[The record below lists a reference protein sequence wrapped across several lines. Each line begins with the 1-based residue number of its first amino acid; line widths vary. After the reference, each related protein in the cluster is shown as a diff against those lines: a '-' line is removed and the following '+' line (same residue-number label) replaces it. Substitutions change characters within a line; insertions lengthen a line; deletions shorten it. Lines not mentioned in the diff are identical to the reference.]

1 MEEIK
6 QITLPTPAISS
17 GPNTDTVPSFPNLD
31 EILQQRRQYRE
42 ALRAASAP
50 TSLPYAPA
58 FSASTAR
65 FNLLPP
71 FLSGSSSSHLVLN
84 HLSGQEHRKSTS
96 VDPSNRNSSRKR
108 GSEQSQDEHEVLEL
122 LAAAL
127 DETDISQSDP
137 TVFSRLLL
145 PNSTSRSSFGD
156 AGGVGDFIR
165 HASEPA
171 AAQLLRFRSLQQN
184 LEYGLGSRVAG
195 EASLSGRQV
204 RKSAKQVIEYD
215 DDMKIDYDLDAE
227 SMETDENQEGGDA
240 DEDVFNIPAYPF
252 SDHNPTEENKA
263 RRRARKGEKADKRD
277 AKKNDH
283 PYDDCLCLAGV
294 QTHELNLTRSEPVH
308 STHRLMTIAESP
320 AYHQVKDFNLL
331 PHLRLRV
338 RRDAHIRLD
347 HRHLDDDEADDE
359 ADLES
364 LKREDYITIRLV
376 CEEANPRRPKC
387 PIFLA
392 AVPVLYKRNDTE
404 DIVLTS
410 LKVTQSMLPG
420 RTKGYKFYLLATL
433 IHNDQQVDFVLSHPF
448 LLWSNVNQ
456 DGFPREDRANFLKAR
471 IEMNKK
477 RRGKGDSDSENE
489 GEPFSEEPAKPTF
502 QKLKSTPQR
511 TKVIRKTDKDK
522 DYKPDMEPRTKRSKL
537 EVIWKTTVQRSC

>member
-1 MEEIK
+1 LNSVS
-6 QITLPTPAISS
+6 LP
-17 GPNTDTVPSFPNLD
+17 

-42 ALRAASAP
+42 FIRSAP
-50 TSLPYAPA
+50 TSAPLGYTPA
-58 FSASTAR
+58 FSASTTR

-84 HLSGQEHRKSTS
+84 HLSGQEHRKNTN
-96 VDPSNRNSSRKR
+96 VDSQSGKVSRKR
-108 GSEQSQDEHEVLEL
+108 GSEPSQDEHDVLEL

-145 PNSTSRSSFGD
+145 PNSTARQSIDSRDRLPGSVTD
-156 AGGVGDFIR
+156 LVR

-184 LEYGLGSRVAG
+184 LEYANELRGSRAAA
-195 EASLSGRQV
+195 ESTGRQQ
-204 RKSAKQVIEYD
+204 RRGANHAAEYD
-215 DDMKIDYDLDAE
+215 DDMKMDYDMDDDT
-227 SMETDENQEGGDA
+227 MDTDEKQEYA
-240 DEDVFNIPAYPF
+240 DGEEDVFNIPAYPF
-252 SDHNPTEENKA
+252 SDHNTTEDNKA
-263 RRRARKGEKADKRD
+263 RRRARKAEKSDKRD
-277 AKKNDH
+277 AKKSDH
-283 PYDDCLCLAGV
+283 PYDDCMCLDGV
-294 QTHELNLTRSEPVH
+294 KTHELNLTRSEPVH
-308 STHRLMTIAESP
+308 STNRLMIIVESP

-331 PHLRLRV
+331 PHLCLRV
-338 RRDAHIRLD
+338 RRDAQIRLA
-347 HRHLDDDEADDE
+347 HRQLDEDEPDDDNDV
-359 ADLES
+359 ES

-376 CEEANPRRPKC
+376 CEEGNPKRPKC

-433 IHNDQQVDFVLSHPF
+433 IHNDQQVDYVLSHPF

-456 DGFPREDRANFLKAR
+456 EGFPREDRANFLKAR
-471 IEMNKK
+471 FLFNKK
-477 RRGKGDSDSENE
+477 RRGKSDSDSENE
-489 GEPFSEEPAKPTF
+489 IEPFSEELKPVI
-502 QKLKSTPQR
+502 QKPKATPQ
-511 TKVIRKTDKDK
+511 KPKLIRKSEKDK
-522 DYKPDMEPRTKRSKL
+522 DYNPDMEPRTKRRKL
-537 EVIWKTTVQRSC
+537 